1 MEYVEDNREEK
12 PVIKKDMDGLPISK
26 DEVELAMRKMK
37 HKKAARPDTIIAS
50 LEDIGIEI
58 TTKLLNA
65 IYDSGKISE
74 DLSQS
79 VFIVLPQS
87 SGATG
92 CELHRQSA

>member
-1 MEYVEDNREEK
+1 MIHVKSRQDNITIE
-12 PVIKKDMDGLPISK
+12 
-26 DEVELAMRKMK
+26 
-37 HKKAARPDTIIAS
+37 IIAS